1 MHFQTTGFTILQA
14 LSLLVNMT
22 IVKAQSGLT
31 VPKYAWDSHIHIIE
45 SDKYPL
51 NPDREYT
58 PKAATREQ
66 AAAFERSIGIQHAVI
81 VLPSVY
87 GTNNS
92 VLVDAVRSSNGTY
105 RGVCVL
111 DLSAEIDNTT
121 LQTFHDAGVRG
132 IRINY
137 GNEGTDAQITAD
149 TIRAASIARI
159 HNWTLELWVPIAAF
173 KTLHPIIPTL
183 GVRVVA
189 DHYAHAMT
197 GSRTGNP
204 INTIDPFSILG
215 FREVVDLMQR
225 HHLFVKISAPYQNS
239 RNEPLYSDLR
249 VIAETL
255 MLYGPD
261 MVVFGSDWPHTAS
274 KEGNEAGGRLVEQD
288 FRDVDDRA
296 ILQQTLEWAGTQAQ
310 VRRLFVD
317 NPRRLWAWTDTE
329 S

>member
-1 MHFQTTGFTILQA
+1 MGFKFAGFALLQTL
-14 LSLLVNMT
+14 LLLVSMT
-22 IVKAQSGLT
+22 IVKAKAGLT
-31 VPKYAWDSHIHIIE
+31 VPKHAWDSHIHVIE
-45 SDKYPL
+45 SDKFPL
-51 NPDREYT
+51 SPDRDYT

-66 AAAFERSIGIQHAVI
+66 ALAFERSVGIQHAVI

-92 VLVDAVRSSNGTY
+92 VLIDALRSTNGTY

-111 DLSAEIDNTT
+111 DLSAKIDNNT

-149 TIRAASIARI
+149 TIRAASIAQI
-159 HNWTLELWVPIAAF
+159 HDWTLQLWVPIASF
-173 KTLHPIIPTL
+173 KSLHPIIPTL

-197 GSRTGNP
+197 ASRTGNLH
-204 INTIDPFSILG
+204 NAIDPFSIPG
-215 FREVVDLMQR
+215 FREVVDLMR
-225 HHLFVKISAPYQNS
+225 RNHLFVKISAPYQNS
-239 RNEPLYSDLR
+239 RDKPLYSDLR
-249 VIAETL
+249 VIAETF
-255 MLYGPD
+255 MLHGPD

-274 KEGNEAGGRLVEQD
+274 KEGNGAGGRLVEQD
-288 FRDVDDRA
+288 FRDVDDQA

-317 NPRRLWAWTDTE
+317 NPRRLWGWTDME